1 MAVATPTTR
10 CGAPEALP
18 VHAQAIPTPISMMF
32 ARLLDALARHVAVE
46 RDLEHVDYWSGAAL
60 SLRLGTETAFTE
72 VATLL
77 SALQRAPAETQDDVP
92 LQDMALLIDRM
103 IGSEEPGMFARL
115 HGSLP
120 HCVGER
126 HRDGA
131 RLARPITQRMLMTA
145 RRRIDDLARLELY
158 GGCSRQEIE
167 PEAGFATG
175 PASF

>member
-1 MAVATPTTR
+1 MADATPTTR
-10 CGAPEALP
+10 CGATEVLP
-18 VHAQAIPTPISMMF
+18 VSVQPFPTPINTMF
-32 ARLLDALARHVAVE
+32 PQLLAALARHVAAE
-46 RDLEHVDYWSGAAL
+46 RDLEHLDYWSGAAL
-60 SLRLGTETAFTE
+60 PLRVATETAFTE

-77 SALQRAPAETQDDVP
+77 CALQRAPVETQDDAV

-126 HRDGA
+126 HRDGTS
-131 RLARPITQRMLMTA
+131 LARPRTQTMLMTA
-145 RRRIDDLARLELY
+145 HRLIDNLARLELY
-158 GGCSRQEIE
+158 GGRSRQEIE